1 VNTVADSVETA
12 AEDAAAAPAAEG
24 VTPPS
29 APDAPA
35 AVTGAAAAASAS
47 RRSRREARLAAT
59 ADATPNEQSTD
70 AALPSTDGT
79 DEAPRAETAADRA
92 PAGQSRRA
100 ARAAA
105 AAIAAA
111 TAADVPL
118 EPTSRAADAS
128 SATDSSAT
136 DSSTTDPSTEDSST
150 TDSPTAVVTPL
161 PPKTGAAP
169 GIVAAASTVAAP
181 RPHAQKL
188 GRRAAESFSD
198 AIERPAG
205 GRRAIISVPTT
216 AVPIIDGG
224 EAPKGRAATGSAKAG
239 ATDDAEGAALAD
251 LAIPA
256 TVEVEIVVT
265 QAIELPAR
273 VSPKDD
279 AERAIEPDSATT
291 SSTTLE
297 SASVQDLSTAV
308 EPTTATTGHDVERSP
323 QNAPTAPAPVAPLKP
338 VSRRTLRAAALGS
351 QTPGSPESADAASGG
366 PVGAEAGSRSGTD
379 AKPSGH
385 GADEPSK
392 TGRRGKRANIAK
404 GGFSALALLFATG
417 IAVATSMPASALHA
431 ASEGLG
437 ETVLADVAPSEPGQE
452 LTTSADVPTSTI
464 SRDTYSVR
472 DTAALKAAGFRIA
485 DTFTNNPNGT
495 IQWPFPIG
503 VPISDYFGP
512 RESPGGIGSTD
523 HKGVDFTPGQGTPIQ
538 SIADGVVSTVEPFDN
553 SGLGVHVIV
562 DHVINGQLV
571 QSVYG
576 HMIVGSITVTEGQV
590 IKVAQVV
597 GQVGNT
603 GASTGAHLHLEI
615 RPDGVAV
622 DPYAWLKANAN

>member
-12 AEDAAAAPAAEG
+12 AEDAAAAPAAEDA
-24 VTPPS
+24 TPPS
-29 APDAPA
+29 TPDAPA
-35 AVTGAAAAASAS
+35 VVTGAAAAASAS

-59 ADATPNEQSTD
+59 ADETPNEQSTD
-70 AALPSTDGT
+70 AALPGADGT
-79 DEAPRAETAADRA
+79 DQARRTETAADRA

-118 EPTSRAADAS
+118 EQNPGAADA
-128 SATDSSAT
+128 SSAT
-136 DSSTTDPSTEDSST
+136 DSSTTDPSAKDPSATDSST
-150 TDSPTAVVTPL
+150 TAVVTPL
-161 PPKTGAAP
+161 PPKSGTATGV
-169 GIVAAASTVAAP
+169 VAAASTVAAP

-198 AIERPAG
+198 AIERPAA

-216 AVPIIDGG
+216 AVPVIDGG
-224 EAPKGRAATGSAKAG
+224 TGSNGSAATGSAKAG

-251 LAIPA
+251 LSIPA

-279 AERAIEPDSATT
+279 AERAIEPAAATT
-291 SSTTLE
+291 SDTAIEPPAGKTSGTAIE
-297 SASVQDLSTAV
+297 PAS
-308 EPTTATTGHDVERSP
+308 ATTGHAGHGVEHAA
-323 QNAPTAPAPVAPLKP
+323 QNAPTAAAPGAPLKP

-351 QTPGSPESADAASGG
+351 QTPGSPDSADAASAG
-366 PVGAEAGSRSGTD
+366 PVDTETGTRSAAD

-392 TGRRGKRANIAK
+392 TGRRGKRVNIAK

-437 ETVLADVAPSEPGQE
+437 ETVLADVAPSAPGQE

-562 DHVINGQLV
+562 DHVINGQMV

-597 GQVGNT
+597 GQVGST